1 MSMPAIDINDEER
14 LVPMTAHVPVKTR
27 QRVKILAAQ
36 KNTTMAKLQ
45 VEIFIAGLDLLEE
58 TQADQEVV

>member
-1 MSMPAIDINDEER
+1 MPAIDINDEER